1 MEDDKMTIASHVK
14 LRSEEEEKALFSW
27 IFGVQEVSSRKT
39 PVFGLNGGNKNG
51 PYINLN
57 VVTDDFGVT
66 EIQMGNA
73 LINDA
78 TDLRGVF
85 DFALYHAIISKEVH
99 DGIRDNC
106 DFRTIN
112 QTRECSWNV
121 AKFLKAYSDI
131 DIFNIYSPVCLL
143 DFETQVSSTPDVAHY
158 TVSKFDFENM
168 IPTMA
173 YDPCKVNEVKK
184 YFNRKDVQKAIH
196 AWFPN
201 MLDYTVCSNKITK
214 WNDSPTT
221 VLP

>member
-1 MEDDKMTIASHVK
+1 M
-14 LRSEEEEKALFSW
+14 
-27 IFGVQEVSSRKT
+27 
-39 PVFGLNGGNKNG
+39 
-51 PYINLN
+51 
-57 VVTDDFGVT
+57 VTDDFGVT

-158 TVSKFDFENM
+158 TVSKF
-168 IPTMA
+168 
-173 YDPCKVNEVKK
+173 V
-184 YFNRKDVQKAIH
+184 
-196 AWFPN
+196 
-201 MLDYTVCSNKITK
+201 S
-214 WNDSPTT
+214 T
-221 VLP
+221 VLSGLELMNLLVKDNIKM